1 MIDNTVCPTCK
12 GVKSP
17 QSRRCATCYVQD
29 GGRYSRY
36 YHGAGT
42 KDQQIESLTVRV
54 RDLEAALREYAN
66 KENWGCV
73 NCAANP
79 SCTHHDRQMWYDED
93 NGYEVAQKALGD
105 TEGR

>member
-1 MIDNTVCPTCK
+1 
-12 GVKSP
+12 
-17 QSRRCATCYVQD
+17 
-29 GGRYSRY
+29 
-36 YHGAGT
+36 
-42 KDQQIESLTVRV
+42 
-54 RDLEAALREYAN
+54 
-66 KENWGCV
+66 V